1 MMTDPTGLP
10 EICRAAAA
18 SFPESGSAWTGGVGV
33 RLTNITDSAVDQARQ
48 KLADAEEKSER
59 ASAALIEALVKTK
72 AMIDESKKRMPD
84 TDAADLLAKLLTE
97 DEVKKVR
104 QNAADYAKRLVGNF
118 HAARD
123 EMHARFVKAI
133 AADENAD

>member
-1 MMTDPTGLP
+1 LPVTDIT
-10 EICRAAAA
+10 EAA
-18 SFPESGSAWTGGVGV
+18 
-33 RLTNITDSAVDQARQ
+33 IHQARR

-72 AMIDESKKRMPD
+72 AMIDQSKKRMPD
-84 TDAADLLAKLLTE
+84 IDAADLLAKLLTE
-97 DEVKKVR
+97 EEVKKVR
-104 QNAADYAKRLVGNF
+104 QNTADYAKRLVGNF

>member
-1 MMTDPTGLP
+1 VIPP
-10 EICRAAAA
+10 ACPKFAARLRHPSEKADQ
-18 SFPESGSAWTGGVGV
+18 PGTWGVGV
-33 RLTNITDSAVDQARQ
+33 RLTNITESAVDQARQ

-72 AMIDESKKRMPD
+72 AMIDETKKRMPD

-97 DEVKKVR
+97 EEVKHVR
-104 QNAADYAKRLVGNF
+104 QNAADYAKRLVADF
-118 HAARD
+118 SAARD
-123 EMHARFVKAI
+123 EMNARFVDAI